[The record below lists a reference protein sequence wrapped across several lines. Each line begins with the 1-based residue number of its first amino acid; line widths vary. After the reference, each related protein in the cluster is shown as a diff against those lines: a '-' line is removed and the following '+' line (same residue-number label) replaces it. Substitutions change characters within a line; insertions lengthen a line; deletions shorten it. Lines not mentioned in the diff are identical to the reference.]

1 MEHETIGRV
10 CDSVRKE
17 LESRDLNRYINSILT
32 AYVFRQ
38 PPDYEAGLGLLLRI
52 RGASPASGIKRGL
65 MRAKLRPE
73 SAPHL
78 VEEAV
83 KYIIFLV
90 DANALFDL
98 ALGMYDFSL
107 VLMIAQHA
115 QKVIRP
121 VDVMQSDWIADR
133 PAGPERVS
141 PIPSG
146 AEVTGDELPKV

>member
-1 MEHETIGRV
+1 MENEMIGRV
-10 CDSVRKE
+10 CDGVRKV
-17 LESRDLNRYINSILT
+17 LEKKDLNRYINSILT

-52 RGASPASGIKRGL
+52 RGTFPFFMLKRGL
-65 MRAKLRPE
+65 IKVEWCPE

-78 VEEAV
+78 VEDAV

-90 DANALFDL
+90 DANTLFDL

-115 QKVIRP
+115 QKVI
-121 VDVMQSDWIADR
+121 
-133 PAGPERVS
+133 
-141 PIPSG
+141 
-146 AEVTGDELPKV
+146 